1 MRSASDCRLSET
13 LKGGEDDRRHGGIR
27 GLHLIVFNKFC
38 FFLTCALV
46 LFSNAIYA
54 NGDAEVL
61 PLKELS
67 GDNSLCFAAVKE
79 AGREYGVGIDL
90 LQTISAVESGRW
102 DELQNRYV
110 AWPWTV
116 NVQGKGY
123 YFSSRE
129 EAVRAVKKYQS
140 KGIENIDVGCMQ
152 INLKY
157 HGDAFSSVEEAIDP
171 VSNVKYSAR
180 FLRHLYTVHGKSWKN
195 AAKRYHSSNP
205 EKGEAYT
212 QRLETRFDK
221 YKVAGFA
228 LNSKL
233 F

>member
-1 MRSASDCRLSET
+1 M
-13 LKGGEDDRRHGGIR
+13 
-27 GLHLIVFNKFC
+27 FNKFC
-38 FFLTCALV
+38 FVLTSALV

-54 NGDAEVL
+54 NGDTDVL
-61 PLKELS
+61 PAKELITD
-67 GDNSLCFAAVKE
+67 GALCSVAAKE
-79 AGREYGVGIDL
+79 AGTEYGVNFDL

-102 DELQNRYV
+102 DNLQNRYV

-123 YFSSRE
+123 YYASKE
-129 EAVRAVKKYQS
+129 DAIRAVQKFQS
-140 KGIENIDVGCMQ
+140 QGIESIDVGCMQ

-157 HGDAFSSVEEAIDP
+157 HGEAFNSLDDAIDP
-171 VSNVKYSAR
+171 LKNVKYSAK
-180 FLRHLYTVHGKSWKN
+180 FLRSLYSRHGQNWKK
-195 AAKRYHSSNP
+195 AAKRYHSANP

-212 QRLETRFDK
+212 KRLEQRFEK

-228 LNSKL
+228 LSSNL

>member
-1 MRSASDCRLSET
+1 M
-13 LKGGEDDRRHGGIR
+13 
-27 GLHLIVFNKFC
+27 FNKFC
-38 FFLTCALV
+38 FLLVSVFV

-54 NGDAEVL
+54 SGDTEIL
-61 PLKELS
+61 PAKELVTDGALCS
-67 GDNSLCFAAVKE
+67 AAAKKAGD
-79 AGREYGVGIDL
+79 EYGVNFDL

-102 DELQNRYV
+102 DNLQNRYV

-123 YFSSRE
+123 YFASRE
-129 EAVRAVKKYQS
+129 DAVRAVKDFQAR
-140 KGIENIDVGCMQ
+140 GIESIDVGCMQ

-157 HGDAFSSVEEAIDP
+157 HGEAFSSIDEAIDP
-171 VSNVKYSAR
+171 ITNVKYSAK
-180 FLRHLYTVHGKSWKN
+180 FLRSLYHRHGENWKK

-212 QRLETRFDK
+212 KRLETRFEK

-228 LNSKL
+228 AGSDL